1 MEDFKSFLSNL
12 GYRFF
17 EHGVTGYRTPLGDHV
32 YTASD
37 DPPEVTMEPHNE
49 CSYSPFFPKKV
60 HVKVSR
66 GFIKGQGP
74 ISQRSRNVFAPGKPY
89 QILCKKFQA
98 YIPLSL
104 NTN

>member
-60 HVKVSR
+60 HVKFPWYPEVTSC
-66 GFIKGQGP
+66 GADVDHLEKHFCNQEEI
-74 ISQRSRNVFAPGKPY
+74 Y
-89 QILCKKFQA
+89 Q
-98 YIPLSL
+98 
-104 NTN
+104 T

>member
-60 HVKVSR
+60 HVKFLWYPEI
-66 GFIKGQGP
+66 FIKGQVTGEFTGSDTDLT
-74 ISQRSRNVFAPGKPY
+74 IWKNMFVIK
-89 QILCKKFQA
+89 
-98 YIPLSL
+98 
-104 NTN
+104 N

>member
-60 HVKVSR
+60 HVK
-66 GFIKGQGP
+66 FLWYPGP
-74 ISQRSRNVFAPGKPY
+74 SCSKAG
-89 QILCKKFQA
+89 
-98 YIPLSL
+98 
-104 NTN
+104 

>member
-60 HVKVSR
+60 HVKFPWYPEATSCEADVDLLEKH
-66 GFIKGQGP
+66 FCDQEEI
-74 ISQRSRNVFAPGKPY
+74 Y
-89 QILCKKFQA
+89 Q
-98 YIPLSL
+98 
-104 NTN
+104 T